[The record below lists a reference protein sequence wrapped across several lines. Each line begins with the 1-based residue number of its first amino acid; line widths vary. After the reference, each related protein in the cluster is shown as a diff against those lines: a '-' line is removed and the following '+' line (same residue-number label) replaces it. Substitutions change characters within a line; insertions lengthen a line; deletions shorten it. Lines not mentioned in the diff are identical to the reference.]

1 MADRGLFITDY
12 GILKSEIHNPK
23 STIRKFKI
31 INYKIKDMKPRTLLA
46 LFIIPMGLIIAAVPQ
61 NKTKQYKL
69 TAEQLLDEVN
79 TRTQYVTPD
88 AVADMVIKKNPS
100 IRLIDV
106 RSQDEFEKF
115 SLPGAI
121 NIPVTDLLSEEYTD
135 ILNQDIKMNIFYSNG
150 TLTANEAWMV
160 TRQLGYS
167 NNFVLEGGLNYWF
180 DAILN
185 PQKPASTRSDE
196 EFAKYDFRK
205 SAGLALGGGG
215 AVQAIQDQGST
226 SLKPVIKPAG
236 KKKKAAGGC

>member
-1 MADRGLFITDY
+1 
-12 GILKSEIHNPK
+12 
-23 STIRKFKI
+23 
-31 INYKIKDMKPRTLLA
+31 MKPRTLLA

-61 NKTKQYKL
+61 NKTKPYKL
-69 TAEQLLDEVN
+69 SATELLAEVN

-88 AVADMVIKKNPS
+88 AVADMIVKKDPAL
-100 IRLIDV
+100 RLIDV

-121 NIPVTDLLSEEYTD
+121 NIPASDLLSDQYTD

-150 TLTANEAWMV
+150 TLAANEAWMI
-160 TRQLGYS
+160 TRQLGYN

-185 PQKPASTRSDE
+185 PQKPASTSPDE

-215 AVQAIQDQGST
+215 AVQATQDQSAT
-226 SLKPVIKPAG
+226 SSKPVIKAAG